1 MTIRDSIAFVSGAG
15 RGVGRAT
22 VDALLDAGAA
32 RVIAADLTAPDID
45 DPRVTGIALD
55 VTDADAV
62 DAVFAGAPVAVTV
75 VVNCAGMYR
84 FREGLDMTPE
94 DWARSLAV
102 NLTAPFLVTRAA
114 SARMIAEKLNG
125 AIVNVS
131 SIAGKRGFPN
141 QADYC
146 AAKAGL
152 IGFTRAS
159 ALDLAPHGITV
170 NSVAPGTVDTPMMA
184 SVVADLTEQTGLS
197 ADAQRAAMA
206 RDIPIGRM
214 QTAEEIAAA
223 ITFLTS
229 APARA
234 ITGET
239 LVVDGGLTR
248 D

>member
-1 MTIRDSIAFVSGAG
+1 MTIKNSTAFVSGAG

-22 VDALLDAGAA
+22 VDALLAAGAA
-32 RVIAADLTAPDID
+32 AVIAADLRAPDID
-45 DPRVTGIALD
+45 DPRVRAVALD
-55 VTDADAV
+55 VTDEASLAALFAD
-62 DAVFAGAPVAVTV
+62 APVAVRV
-75 VVNCAGMYR
+75 AINCAGMYT
-84 FREGLDMTPE
+84 FRDGLDIARD
-94 DWARSLAV
+94 DWMRSLAV
-102 NLTAPFLVTRAA
+102 NLTAPFLVTRAV
-114 SARMIAEKLNG
+114 SKRLIAEGLTG
-125 AIVNVS
+125 AIINVS

-146 AAKAGL
+146 TAKAGL

-184 SVVADLTEQTGLS
+184 SVVADLTEQTGLDV
-197 ADAQRAAMA
+197 DAQRAAMVK
-206 RDIPIGRM
+206 DIPIGRM
-214 QTAEEIAAA
+214 QTAAEIAAA

-229 APARA
+229 AEARA